1 MVNDEVFNDKTKGG
15 TYLFFS
21 LQENAKRILKLLTLF
36 FGQMNVGG

>member
-21 LQENAKRILKLLTLF
+21 LQENARRILKLLF
-36 FGQMNVGG
+36 FGQINVGG